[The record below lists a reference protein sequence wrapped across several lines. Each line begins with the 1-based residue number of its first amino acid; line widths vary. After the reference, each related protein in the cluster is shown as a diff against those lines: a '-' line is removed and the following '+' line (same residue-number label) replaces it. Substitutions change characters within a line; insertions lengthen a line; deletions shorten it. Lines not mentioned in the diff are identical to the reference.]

1 MLLLRERC
9 VVTLSAMLVVEL
21 EGLGN
26 VDAVDHQPLC
36 RSVSLLP
43 THLKFELLALVIKHP
58 QCSPA
63 IFASVLS
70 NDMDNIS
77 LKGLEAPATS
87 LLPAWTRQKMGTH
100 LTDLDLASLNQLTSS
115 DLFTLLHNVPQLQVL
130 NVSYITA
137 WHDGHTVHIIRQ
149 APHLRELQLEW
160 CQHVTDVSVTHI
172 ANARNLRLECLGL
185 TGTAMSS
192 AGVVKLSCCEHLRE
206 LTLQACDRVDALP
219 SPLPNLQV
227 LDIRGLS
234 YIADADLF
242 AFLKLV
248 WTNMRKVNLGESNLS
263 IASLTA
269 LQAQGTCPVLHCL
282 DLSWCFHLT
291 NNVVAACFPLTPL
304 LHTIKLR
311 CVDIDDT
318 CLDAIGAH
326 CPRLVKLNVARC
338 RAVSDK
344 GLASIFANC
353 PALQHVDVAWTLV
366 SNAAVLDM
374 LHLCPELRSLSVQGC
389 KNINRELVHGIA
401 KMPTSLPHF
410 AYLDLS
416 WVDDVMTTDIA
427 AAVSAHPLLTIKGYF
442 GDLYDDSDKY
452 HEH

>member
-1 MLLLRERC
+1 
-9 VVTLSAMLVVEL
+9 
-21 EGLGN
+21 
-26 VDAVDHQPLC
+26 
-36 RSVSLLP
+36 
-43 THLKFELLALVIKHP
+43 
-58 QCSPA
+58 
-63 IFASVLS
+63 
-70 NDMDNIS
+70 
-77 LKGLEAPATS
+77 
-87 LLPAWTRQKMGTH
+87 MGTH
-100 LTDLDLASLNQLTSS
+100 LTDLNLASLNQLTSS

-137 WHDGHTVHIIRQ
+137 WHDGHTVHIVRQ
-149 APHLRELQLEW
+149 APHLRELHLEW

-172 ANARNLRLECLGL
+172 ANASNLRLECLGL

-192 AGVVKLSCCEHLRE
+192 A
-206 LTLQACDRVDALP
+206 ACDRVDALP

-242 AFLKLV
+242 AFLK
-248 WTNMRKVNLGESNLS
+248 R
-263 IASLTA
+263 
-269 LQAQGTCPVLHCL
+269 
-282 DLSWCFHLT
+282 
-291 NNVVAACFPLTPL
+291 
-304 LHTIKLR
+304 
-311 CVDIDDT
+311 
-318 CLDAIGAH
+318 
-326 CPRLVKLNVARC
+326 
-338 RAVSDK
+338 
-344 GLASIFANC
+344 
-353 PALQHVDVAWTLV
+353 
-366 SNAAVLDM
+366 
-374 LHLCPELRSLSVQGC
+374 C

>member
-1 MLLLRERC
+1 MYGGLVTVYASVTTHMEDYVNSRVLVIMLLLRERC

-26 VDAVDHQPLC
+26 VDAVDHHPLC

-77 LKGLEAPATS
+77 LKGLEAPVTS

-100 LTDLDLASLNQLTSS
+100 LTDLNLTSLNQLTSS

-137 WHDGHTVHIIRQ
+137 WHDGHTVHIVQQ
-149 APHLRELQLEW
+149 APHLRELHLEW
-160 CQHVTDVSVTHI
+160 CQHVTDVLTLRTLPMHATSGW
-172 ANARNLRLECLGL
+172 NAWGL
-185 TGTAMSS
+185 LAPPCPQQCVHT
-192 AGVVKLSCCEHLRE
+192 GVVKLSCCEHLRE

-219 SPLPNLQV
+219 SPLSNLQV

-242 AFLKLV
+242 AFLK
-248 WTNMRKVNLGESNLS
+248 R
-263 IASLTA
+263 
-269 LQAQGTCPVLHCL
+269 
-282 DLSWCFHLT
+282 
-291 NNVVAACFPLTPL
+291 
-304 LHTIKLR
+304 
-311 CVDIDDT
+311 
-318 CLDAIGAH
+318 AH

-344 GLASIFANC
+344 GLASILANC

>member
-1 MLLLRERC
+1 
-9 VVTLSAMLVVEL
+9 
-21 EGLGN
+21 
-26 VDAVDHQPLC
+26 
-36 RSVSLLP
+36 
-43 THLKFELLALVIKHP
+43 
-58 QCSPA
+58 
-63 IFASVLS
+63 
-70 NDMDNIS
+70 
-77 LKGLEAPATS
+77 
-87 LLPAWTRQKMGTH
+87 MGTH
-100 LTDLDLASLNQLTSS
+100 LTDLNLASLNQLTSS

-137 WHDGHTVHIIRQ
+137 WHDGHTVHIVRQ
-149 APHLRELQLEW
+149 APHLRELHLEW

-172 ANARNLRLECLGL
+172 ANASNLRLECLGL

-192 AGVVKLSCCEHLRE
+192 A
-206 LTLQACDRVDALP
+206 
-219 SPLPNLQV
+219 
-227 LDIRGLS
+227 
-234 YIADADLF
+234 
-242 AFLKLV
+242 
-248 WTNMRKVNLGESNLS
+248 
-263 IASLTA
+263 
-269 LQAQGTCPVLHCL
+269 
-282 DLSWCFHLT
+282 
-291 NNVVAACFPLTPL
+291 
-304 LHTIKLR
+304 
-311 CVDIDDT
+311 
-318 CLDAIGAH
+318 GAH

-344 GLASIFANC
+344 GLASILANC

>member
-1 MLLLRERC
+1 
-9 VVTLSAMLVVEL
+9 
-21 EGLGN
+21 
-26 VDAVDHQPLC
+26 
-36 RSVSLLP
+36 
-43 THLKFELLALVIKHP
+43 
-58 QCSPA
+58 
-63 IFASVLS
+63 
-70 NDMDNIS
+70 
-77 LKGLEAPATS
+77 
-87 LLPAWTRQKMGTH
+87 MGTH
-100 LTDLDLASLNQLTSS
+100 LTDLNLASLNQLTSS

-137 WHDGHTVHIIRQ
+137 WHDGHTVHIVQQ
-149 APHLRELQLEW
+149 APHLRELHLEW

-172 ANARNLRLECLGL
+172 ANASNLRLECLGL
-185 TGTAMSS
+185 TGTAMTS
-192 AGVVKLSCCEHLRE
+192 A
-206 LTLQACDRVDALP
+206 ACDRVDALP

-242 AFLKLV
+242 AFLK
-248 WTNMRKVNLGESNLS
+248 R
-263 IASLTA
+263 
-269 LQAQGTCPVLHCL
+269 
-282 DLSWCFHLT
+282 
-291 NNVVAACFPLTPL
+291 
-304 LHTIKLR
+304 
-311 CVDIDDT
+311 
-318 CLDAIGAH
+318 AH

-344 GLASIFANC
+344 GLASILANC

-427 AAVSAHPLLTIKGYF
+427 AAVSALPLLTIKGYF